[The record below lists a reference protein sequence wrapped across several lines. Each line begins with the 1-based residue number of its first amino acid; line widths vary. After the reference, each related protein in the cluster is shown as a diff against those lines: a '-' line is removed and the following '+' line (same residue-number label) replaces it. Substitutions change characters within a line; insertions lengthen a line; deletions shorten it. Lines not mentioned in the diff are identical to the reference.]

1 MPIHLPDALLPQ
13 LAALARDADASRL
26 VLFGSRARGDDRER
40 SDIDLAVF
48 GLDAA
53 QAGRLRLA
61 LEELPTL
68 LEFDLVCVDAN
79 TSPKLLDNIEREG
92 VTLYASEMWK
102 LLPRRCPAL
111 RGPGGVCRDPR
122 LHCDPGRR
130 DPAL

>member
-1 MPIHLPDALLPQ
+1 MFP
-13 LAALARDADASRL
+13 
-26 VLFGSRARGDDRER
+26 GSSSSAPGPGETTRER

-92 VTLYASEMWK
+92 VTLYASEM
-102 LLPRRCPAL
+102 
-111 RGPGGVCRDPR
+111 
-122 LHCDPGRR
+122 
-130 DPAL
+130 

>member
-1 MPIHLPDALLPQ
+1 MPIHLPDALPPQ

-61 LEELPTL
+61 LRSCPPFWNLTWSVLTRIPPPNCWTTL
-68 LEFDLVCVDAN
+68 NGKE
-79 TSPKLLDNIEREG
+79 
-92 VTLYASEMWK
+92 
-102 LLPRRCPAL
+102 
-111 RGPGGVCRDPR
+111 
-122 LHCDPGRR
+122 
-130 DPAL
+130 

>member
-68 LEFDLVCVDAN
+68 LEF
-79 TSPKLLDNIEREG
+79 ERPLPICT
-92 VTLYASEMWK
+92 VTRKQVNKKERNQPCWK
-102 LLPRRCPAL
+102 T
-111 RGPGGVCRDPR
+111 
-122 LHCDPGRR
+122 
-130 DPAL
+130 

>member
-26 VLFGSRARGDDRER
+26 VLFGSRARGDNRER

-48 GLDAA
+48 GLDAV
-53 QAGRLRLA
+53 QSGRLRLA

-79 TSPKLLDNIEREG
+79 TSLQLLDNIEREG
-92 VTLYASEMWK
+92 VTLYASEM
-102 LLPRRCPAL
+102 
-111 RGPGGVCRDPR
+111 
-122 LHCDPGRR
+122 
-130 DPAL
+130 